1 MKLKRFTAPPYMT
14 NTYCLY
20 DGESREG
27 IFIDLTGDLTGIH
40 AWVEAEKLTILASLF
55 THAHGDHFPQSA
67 SAWSLKFPWY
77 AHKKALVAFAD
88 PTINLSEGI
97 YGEEVIYTEVLALSD
112 SVEQDIGDF
121 HFEVMETPGHT
132 DGSVCYRFGQ
142 VIFSGDTL
150 FKESVGRT
158 DLPTGSMAILKDSL
172 NRMFSQWTEDFFVYP
187 GHGAQTS
194 MEHERRLNPYLE
206 GKR

>member
-20 DGESREG
+20 DTESQEG

-40 AWVEAEKLTILASLF
+40 AWLEAEKLTILASLF

-67 SAWSLKFPWY
+67 PAWSLKFPWY
-77 AHKKALVAFAD
+77 AHKNALVAFED
-88 PTINLSEGI
+88 PTINLSEEI
-97 YGEEVIYTEVLALSD
+97 YGEEVVYTEVLALSD
-112 SVEQDIGDF
+112 SMEQNIGKF

-132 DGSVCYRFGQ
+132 AGSVCYRFGQ

-158 DLPTGSMAILKDSL
+158 DLPTGSMVILTDSL

-187 GHGAQTS
+187 GHGPQTS
-194 MEHERRLNPYLE
+194 MEYERRVNPYLE